1 MTLLSSVSRSS
12 WSPARSRMFT
22 ASSGVRFRFGP
33 RRGGEP
39 EAQVI
44 PLGGGL
50 LDTPSV
56 AEVVDHLQAHGY
68 DTILTSALT
77 PDEQRPFLDTGFRTE
92 QDLHLLLADLH
103 PLDETNDR
111 RFVTRGTR
119 RMRRRDL
126 SRVLD
131 IDAAAFS
138 PFWQLDRIAFAEARA
153 ATPSCRRRVVSAGS
167 PTRRNVVGY
176 AVTGRSGDQ
185 GFVQRLAVDPDH
197 QGRGAGRML
206 LDDALHWLARHAAT
220 TVLVNTQ
227 HDNNPALDLYRS
239 AGFTDRPGG
248 LSVLR
253 LEPRP

>member
-1 MTLLSSVSRSS
+1 
-12 WSPARSRMFT
+12 MFT
-22 ASSGVRFRFGP
+22 TSTGVRFRFGP
-33 RRGGEP
+33 RRGDCP
-39 EAQVI
+39 EAQVV

-50 LDTPSV
+50 LDPPSV
-56 AEVVDHLQAHGY
+56 AEVVDHVRAHGY

-77 PDEQRPFLDTGFRTE
+77 PDEQRPFLAAGFRTE
-92 QDLHLLLADLH
+92 EDLHLLLAD
-103 PLDETNDR
+103 PRPVDGSTTR
-111 RFVTRGTR
+111 RHGTR

-138 PFWQLDRIAFAEARA
+138 PFWRLDRIAFDEART
-153 ATPSCRRRVVSAGS
+153 ATPSCRRRVVSVGG
-167 PTRRNVVGY
+167 PTRRKVVGY

-185 GFVQRLAVDPDH
+185 GYLQRLAVDPDH
-197 QGRGAGRML
+197 QGRGIGRML
-206 LDDALHWLARHAAT
+206 LDDALRWLAHHGAT

-227 HDNNPALDLYRS
+227 PDNDPALDLYRS

-253 LEPRP
+253 LESRSS